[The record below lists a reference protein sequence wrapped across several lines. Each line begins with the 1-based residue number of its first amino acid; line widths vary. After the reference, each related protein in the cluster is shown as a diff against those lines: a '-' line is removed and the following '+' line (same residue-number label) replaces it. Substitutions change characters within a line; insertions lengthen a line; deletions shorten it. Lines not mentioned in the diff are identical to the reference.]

1 MMYEF
6 RPVTKRINQMRQ
18 LVRDRVIAVD
28 AQRVELITGAYQKYH
43 KVPPS
48 IKTALVT
55 HEICTK
61 MTTRVED
68 FELIVGNIGKAFL
81 GSGMWPEWDASWLW
95 NELED
100 KALWEYWDDGLYH
113 RTDKS
118 GVHLSMS
125 EDEIKRFMS
134 YQDFWKDKTITQYFD
149 SWGPDGF
156 EEVAGLG
163 ILEMGEKMRAPIHTG
178 HLVAGYEKII
188 NKGYGRIR
196 SEAKHWIDAH
206 KGNLMGDDVE
216 KYMFYKS
223 AVIVCDAATGM
234 IKNYAKACALKAKD
248 CPDASR
254 KAELKKMA
262 DGLLWLSENP
272 ARTFWEACQGV
283 ILYQV
288 LLYMEA
294 RHPALAFGRFDQY
307 TWPFLEADLKEN
319 RLTLEAAQEIV
330 DAFFLKSNCF
340 YRASNPRI
348 AAYTGVGVTYH
359 HTTIGGV
366 NKITGD
372 DASNPVT
379 YVVLE
384 TLARLSLHDP
394 TVSLRIHKDTPEKL
408 WDLAIETTRRVGGLP
423 LFQNDAIIIP
433 GLVKELNMTLEDARD
448 YSIIGCQEIV
458 GSGNDYPAGNGLHGK
473 AGLGS
478 HGNVLLTAL
487 NNGTNP
493 SNGKSGGLE
502 TGYLYEMKSFDEV
515 KAAYKKQFD
524 YLHKWSVTI
533 QNYVENL
540 SEFYAPSPA
549 LSISIEGCMASGKDC
564 AAGGAK
570 YNSYGGTA
578 TGLATVSDS
587 LMAIKYM
594 VFDQEI
600 CTAKEL
606 YDAMMADWKGYEVLQ
621 QQILNEVPHYGND
634 DNDADEM
641 MRWVTDIYYD
651 NCKEC
656 YSKRSKVYKAGLY
669 GAAQHVVQGAVTDAT
684 PDGRNAGQPLADAMS
699 PGQGRDKNGPTAIYN
714 SACHIDH
721 GKYMDG
727 IALNLKVHPSSLQTQ
742 GAKKALLNMTK
753 AYFEKGGMEVQYNVV
768 STEAMRA
775 AQKDP
780 AAYRDLVVRIA
791 GYSAYFNELSEAMQ
805 NDVISRNEVEV

>member
-1 MMYEF
+1 MYEF
-6 RPVTKRINQMRQ
+6 RPVTERINQMRQ

-28 AQRVELITGAYQKYH
+28 AERVELITGAYQKYD
-43 KVPPS
+43 KVPTS
-48 IKTALVT
+48 IKMALVT
-55 HEICTK
+55 YEICTK

-68 FELIVGNIGKAFL
+68 FEIIVGNIGKEFL

-95 NELED
+95 NELE
-100 KALWEYWDDGLYH
+100 KKELWECWDDGLYH

-125 EDEIKRFMS
+125 KDEIERFMR
-134 YQDFWKDKTITQYFD
+134 YQDFWKDKTITQYLD

-188 NKGYGRIR
+188 NTGYGTIR
-196 SEAKHWIDAH
+196 SEAQNWIDAH

-216 KYMFYKS
+216 KYMFYKG
-223 AVIVCDAATGM
+223 AVIVCDAAIGM
-234 IKNYAKACALKAKD
+234 IKNYAKACTLKAEV
-248 CPDASR
+248 CQDASR
-254 KAELKKMA
+254 KAELEKMA
-262 DGLLWLSENP
+262 DGLEWISENP

-283 ILYQV
+283 IMYQV

-307 TWPFLEADLKEN
+307 TWPFLEADLKEK
-319 RLTLEAAQEIV
+319 RLTLDAAQEIV
-330 DAFFLKSNCF
+330 DSFFLKSNCF

-366 NKITGD
+366 NKITGE

-379 YVVLE
+379 YMVLE
-384 TLARLSLHDP
+384 TLERLSLHDP
-394 TVSLRIHKDTPEKL
+394 TVSLRIHKNSPEKL
-408 WDLAIETTRRVGGLP
+408 WDLAIETTRQVGGLP
-423 LFQNDAIIIP
+423 LFQNDEVIIP
-433 GLVKELNMTLEDARD
+433 GLIKELGMTLQDARD

-487 NNGTNP
+487 NNGVNP
-493 SNGKSGGLE
+493 SNGKSGGLM
-502 TGYLYEMKSFDEV
+502 TGYLYEMKSFDDV
-515 KAAYKKQFD
+515 KEAYKKQFD

-540 SEFYAPSPA
+540 SGFYAPSPA

-564 AAGGAK
+564 ASGGAK

-578 TGLATVSDS
+578 TGLATVADS
-587 LMAIKYM
+587 LTAIKYM
-594 VFDQEI
+594 VFDKKI
-600 CTAKEL
+600 CTAKDI

-634 DNDADEM
+634 DDYADEVM
-641 MRWVTDIYYD
+641 KWVTDIYYD

-669 GAAQHVVQGAVTDAT
+669 GAAQHVVQGAVTNAT
-684 PDGRNAGQPLADAMS
+684 PDGRNSGQPLADAMS
-699 PGQGRDKNGPTAIYN
+699 PGQGRDKKGPTAIYN
-714 SACHIDH
+714 SACCIDH

-727 IALNLKVHPSSLQTQ
+727 IALNLKIHPSSLQTKS
-742 GAKKALLNMTK
+742 AKKALLNMTK

-780 AAYRDLVVRIA
+780 NAYRDLVVRIA
-791 GYSAYFNELSEAMQ
+791 GYSAYFNELSESMQ
-805 NDVISRNEVEV
+805 NDVISRNEIEI